1 MVSQI
6 EEVKERT
13 DVADLV
19 GSYIKLDRAGI
30 NFKARCPFHNERS
43 ASFFVSPQRQI
54 WHCFGCQKGGDV
66 FKFIM
71 EIEGCDFRESLENLA
86 KRAGVEL
93 KRESPQIQDEREK
106 YFAIMEEATKFFES
120 HLVLGEL
127 NELSS
132 PRAYLHGRG
141 LTEETIREFRLGY
154 ALDDWRTLLNHLSAK
169 GFKEVDIEKTGLIIA
184 SSNKGQGARYYD
196 RFRGRIIFPIFNHG
210 GKVVAFGGRVFEV
223 PAKVGT
229 PPTTAGA
236 VGAKYI
242 NSPETAFYQKS
253 KILYGLHKS
262 KIEIL
267 REKAC
272 VVVEGY
278 MDFLMGYQAGTK
290 NIVASS
296 GTALTQ
302 DHVKILRRL
311 CDKIIAGF
319 DMDEAGESAA
329 RRGIELAL
337 ADGFDIRVLKFDKEF
352 KDPADVV
359 AKDKNLW
366 LSYLQNSRHIVQFY
380 IDSALKKFPAG
391 SSELS
396 REMQKNV
403 LPVVSSLFSDLEQA
417 HWIKEISAI
426 LNIKEEVIW
435 SALQKIPNSKSQIL
449 NNTEILDPKFQT
461 QTRKELLE
469 QRMLAICAKHP
480 EFLEDKAILA
490 DIDFKEKQVTSHFVL
505 EAELFLNT
513 IAEARE
519 EFIKCAWELKKENIK
534 EKMGVLSQRISFAE
548 KNKNEH
554 LPELLIEFKNLSEQ
568 INEKKNQKQKN

>member
-13 DVADLV
+13 DVAGLV
-19 GSYIKLDRAGI
+19 GSYIKLEWAGI

-132 PRAYLHGRG
+132 PRVYLHGRG

-210 GKVVAFGGRVFEV
+210 GKVVAFGGRIF
-223 PAKVGT
+223 PDKAD
-229 PPTTAGA
+229 A
-236 VGAKYI
+236 AKYV
-242 NSPETAFYQKS
+242 NSPETIFYQKS

-296 GTALTQ
+296 GTALAQ
-302 DHVKILRRL
+302 DHIKILRRL

-380 IDSALKKFPAG
+380 IDSALKKFTVG
-391 SSELS
+391 SAELS
-396 REMQKNV
+396 REVQKNV
-403 LPVVSSLFSDLEQA
+403 LPVVSSLLSDLEQA
-417 HWIKEISAI
+417 HWVREISAI
-426 LNIKEEVIW
+426 LNIKEEVVW
-435 SALQKIPNSKSQIL
+435 NALQKIHPVIRPGAQSDDWAKSDIIAK
-449 NNTEILDPKFQT
+449 TKS
-461 QTRKELLE
+461 RKELLE
-469 QRMLAICAKHP
+469 QKMLAISAKHP
-480 EFLEDKAILA
+480 EFLEDKAVLG
-490 DIDFKEKQVTSHFVL
+490 DIDFKEKQAASHFVL

-513 IAEARE
+513 IAEARA
-519 EFIKCAWELKKENIK
+519 EFIKCTRELQKENLK
-534 EKMGVLSQRISFAE
+534 EKMNLLGQKISHAERNKRENLSA
-548 KNKNEH
+548 
-554 LPELLIEFKNLSEQ
+554 LLAEFKNLSEQ
-568 INEKKNQKQKN
+568 VNEKKNQK